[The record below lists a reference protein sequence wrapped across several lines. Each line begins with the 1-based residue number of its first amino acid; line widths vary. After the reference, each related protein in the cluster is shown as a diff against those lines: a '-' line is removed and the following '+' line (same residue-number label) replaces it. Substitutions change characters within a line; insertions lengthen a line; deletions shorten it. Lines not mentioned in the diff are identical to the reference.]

1 MRRVVVYDVPAGS
14 EVGVVTFHKEGR
26 IVAPLTAI
34 EGEESDMRQRVGSS
48 LPRNPSSVQESQKCL
63 LCGLQEAVKVL
74 DTGTRKS
81 EGATVILITT
91 GSSQAP
97 KAEVRDMVRLA
108 TQWNLRVEV
117 VLYPLTERRGAPAL
131 SHGLGPLLEA
141 TGGSLF
147 TVVDEGV
154 GNDSKVKMLVALMDA
169 LLAAVQN
176 GAPNTASGGPVL
188 IHSAEYPGGIA
199 TVSTGIFALDDSL
212 SPNARFSIYYY
223 DLNHV
228 GNAIDLRAPSGH
240 MISAVNV
247 QEEDGDV
254 NMIFINLEMAEV
266 GLGRVYSARMV
277 CASKHFVSCIFK
289 QIHAKLHHTPYSFL
303 LDDNVSNKS
312 CYGCGR
318 EGSGGSGWRT
328 EPIPTRVYTSRSPPV
343 ATRPRGCRFA
353 SGPPPPPT
361 PSPPPV
367 PRSSSTPRC
376 V

>member
-63 LCGLQEAVKVL
+63 LCGLREAVNVL

-108 TQWNLRVEV
+108 TKWNLRVEV

-266 GLGRVYSARMV
+266 RLGRVYSARMV
-277 CASKHFVSCIFK
+277 CFQQIFCFMH
-289 QIHAKLHHTPYSFL
+289 I
-303 LDDNVSNKS
+303 
-312 CYGCGR
+312 
-318 EGSGGSGWRT
+318 
-328 EPIPTRVYTSRSPPV
+328 
-343 ATRPRGCRFA
+343 
-353 SGPPPPPT
+353 
-361 PSPPPV
+361 
-367 PRSSSTPRC
+367 
-376 V
+376 